1 MYKMFQL
8 AVIYSSGIFHFC
20 KAKCLYQNVE
30 KLTTITFSC
39 FQQSPVAYY
48 PIIINCCTCYKKKKK
63 KSSHGCFNQDSIFLC
78 AHANCYA
85 VTDLHLK
92 DQLKLVLKQKK
103 KWKNYTENKGKK
115 QCNVL
120 PCSKSLY
127 ENKQKKLLFHKF
139 YTFHKMK
146 QVLQNFIYN
155 I

>member
-1 MYKMFQL
+1 MSLPECRKINNYHFFMLL
-8 AVIYSSGIFHFC
+8 AIPSCILPYHH
-20 KAKCLYQNVE
+20 KLLYLLQ
-30 KLTTITFSC
+30 
-39 FQQSPVAYY
+39 
-48 PIIINCCTCYKKKKK
+48 KKKK

-127 ENKQKKLLFHKF
+127 ENKTKKNVVSQILHFP
-139 YTFHKMK
+139 
-146 QVLQNFIYN
+146 
-155 I
+155 

>member
-1 MYKMFQL
+1 MYKMFPL

-30 KLTTITFSC
+30 KLTIYHFFMLLAISSC
-39 FQQSPVAYY
+39 ILPYHHKLLYLLQ
-48 PIIINCCTCYKKKKK
+48 KKKKK

-146 QVLQNFIYN
+146 QVL
-155 I
+155 